1 MDGLAVRSLAVI
13 SVDDGANKN
22 QLFVVMASLT

>member
-1 MDGLAVRSLAVI
+1 MGGLAVRSLGVI
-13 SVDDGANKN
+13 SVDDGTNKN